1 MRVPGLTGKSRTKTR
16 STPESRMKYEP
27 FFRMVQQDSQY
38 SKGVSMTQHPNP
50 MTGIA
55 DLVTVTFDLR
65 ALQMEQM
72 GQMAQMGIAQQ
83 QMQQQQQIDPNMV
96 AQQQ

>member
-1 MRVPGLTGKSRTKTR
+1 
-16 STPESRMKYEP
+16 
-27 FFRMVQQDSQY
+27 
-38 SKGVSMTQHPNP
+38 MTQHPNP
-50 MTGIA
+50 MTCIA

-65 ALQMEQM
+65 SLQMEQM